1 MESLDRRT
9 FVRGAVVGGA
19 ALTTFLAAATSAEA
33 ADGQGDYFVIA
44 EIVSKPEKAD
54 TLRSLMVPFAELSRK
69 EPGCKQYALLEVEGE
84 PGRFLTYE
92 RWSKKDDLKAHMTTP
107 HLKEIV
113 PKLEGVLAKPFTQIF
128 LYGTSGT

>member
-1 MESLDRRT
+1 MEGLDRRT
-9 FVRGAVVGGA
+9 FVQGAVVGGA
-19 ALTTFLAAATSAEA
+19 LAAVLTAATSAEA

-44 EIVSKPEKAD
+44 EIVSKPDKAD

-69 EPGCKQYALLEVEGE
+69 EPGCKLYALLEVEGE

-92 RWSKKDDLKAHMTTP
+92 KWTDKAALAAHMTTP

-113 PKLEGVLAKPFTQIF
+113 PKLDGVLAKPFTQIF
-128 LYGTSGT
+128 LYATSGV

>member
-1 MESLDRRT
+1 MESLDRRA
-9 FVRGAVVGGA
+9 FVQGAIVGSALA
-19 ALTTFLAAATSAEA
+19 AVLTTSSAEA
-33 ADGQGDYFVIA
+33 AAGDYFVIA
-44 EIVSKPEKAD
+44 EIVSKPDKAD

-69 EPGCKQYALLEVEGE
+69 EPGCKLYALLEVEGE

-92 RWSKKDDLKAHMTTP
+92 RWTDKAALAVHMTTP

-128 LYGTSGT
+128 LYATSGA

>member
-1 MESLDRRT
+1 MALFIFARFHAREGQET
-9 FVRGAVVGGA
+9 AVAA
-19 ALTTFLAAATSAEA
+19 ALRDVVA
-33 ADGQGDYFVIA
+33 
-44 EIVSKPEKAD
+44 P
-54 TLRSLMVPFAELSRK
+54 SRK